1 MGVIH
6 IFYLIHN
13 SVRET
18 GHFFRSEIY
27 RQFDHTLRASGCVI
41 VIFHGTG
48 LFFYM
53 PGPRMASSFN
63 REGDSVFTIYSDSG
77 SDSTMVSNL
86 FIDEY
91 MKSANDAQI
100 KIYLYLLRVM
110 GAHKT
115 TSVSDLAD
123 QFNHTEKD
131 VVRSLRYWEKKGLL
145 DLTFRKDPACAG
157 GQVPEGELVSV
168 CLRQPS
174 TADKKADL
182 RADAGTGIRM
192 RAGADL
198 RADAGGRVLSFTS
211 AADTLQTCLQDSR
224 AVLPLAAGQEVPIAG
239 APAVESAGTVE
250 KGNPTETPGEL
261 EALEI
266 FRHDARK
273 AQLLFVVE
281 QYIGKPL
288 SLKEVRS
295 IYYLSE
301 ILHFSDEMIDYLLQY
316 CIDRG
321 KRDFRYIR
329 KVAENWAE
337 AGITTPSEAEASEET
352 GRSGGSASASGS
364 GRNEKGR
371 TSAARSD
378 AARTDAAVRQT
389 NRSKSRSRS
398 SNSFNQFEQ
407 NSYDFD
413 ALEQELLK
421 NS

>member
-1 MGVIH
+1 MGFIH

-18 GHFFRSEIY
+18 RHFFRSEIY

-174 TADKKADL
+174 TADKK
-182 RADAGTGIRM
+182 
-192 RAGADL
+192 ADL

-371 TSAARSD
+371 TSAAR
-378 AARTDAAVRQT
+378 TDAAVRQT

>member
-1 MGVIH
+1 MGFIH

-182 RADAGTGIRM
+182 RADAG
-192 RAGADL
+192 
-198 RADAGGRVLSFTS
+198 GRVLSFTS

-371 TSAARSD
+371 TSAAR
-378 AARTDAAVRQT
+378 TDAAVRQT

>member
-1 MGVIH
+1 MGFIH
-6 IFYLIHN
+6 IFYLIHS

-27 RQFDHTLRASGCVI
+27 RQFDHTLRAPGCVI

-182 RADAGTGIRM
+182 RADAG
-192 RAGADL
+192 
-198 RADAGGRVLSFTS
+198 GRVLSFTS

-250 KGNPTETPGEL
+250 KMNPTETPGEL
-261 EALEI
+261 EALES

-378 AARTDAAVRQT
+378 AAVRQT

>member
-1 MGVIH
+1 M
-6 IFYLIHN
+6 
-13 SVRET
+13 
-18 GHFFRSEIY
+18 
-27 RQFDHTLRASGCVI
+27 
-41 VIFHGTG
+41 
-48 LFFYM
+48 
-53 PGPRMASSFN
+53 
-63 REGDSVFTIYSDSG
+63 
-77 SDSTMVSNL
+77 
-86 FIDEY
+86 
-91 MKSANDAQI
+91 
-100 KIYLYLLRVM
+100 
-110 GAHKT
+110 
-115 TSVSDLAD
+115 
-123 QFNHTEKD
+123 
-131 VVRSLRYWEKKGLL
+131 
-145 DLTFRKDPACAG
+145 
-157 GQVPEGELVSV
+157 
-168 CLRQPS
+168 
-174 TADKKADL
+174 
-182 RADAGTGIRM
+182 
-192 RAGADL
+192 
-198 RADAGGRVLSFTS
+198 
-211 AADTLQTCLQDSR
+211 
-224 AVLPLAAGQEVPIAG
+224 
-239 APAVESAGTVE
+239 ESAGTVE

-364 GRNEKGR
+364 GRNEKGQ

>member
-1 MGVIH
+1 MGFIH

-174 TADKKADL
+174 TADKK
-182 RADAGTGIRM
+182 
-192 RAGADL
+192 ADL

-378 AARTDAAVRQT
+378 AAVRQT

>member
-1 MGVIH
+1 
-6 IFYLIHN
+6 
-13 SVRET
+13 
-18 GHFFRSEIY
+18 
-27 RQFDHTLRASGCVI
+27 
-41 VIFHGTG
+41 
-48 LFFYM
+48 
-53 PGPRMASSFN
+53 MASSFN

-182 RADAGTGIRM
+182 RADAG
-192 RAGADL
+192 
-198 RADAGGRVLSFTS
+198 GRVLSFTS

-301 ILHFSDEMIDYLLQY
+301 ILHFSDKMIDYLLQY